1 MTFAGVNVTKGMYHY
16 SSGVFSPTPED
27 CAHNSLGS
35 HAMTVVGYGEMN
47 GETYWLLKNSW
58 GSSYGD
64 SGYLK
69 MKRGVNS
76 CGIAMAAHTAYV
88 N

>member
-1 MTFAGVNVTKGMYHY
+1 MYKIFQ
-16 SSGVFSPTPED
+16 VLFNPTED
-27 CAHNSLGS
+27 ECSHHSLGS
-35 HAMTVVGYGEMN
+35 HAMIFVGYGEMN
-47 GETYWLLKNSW
+47 GETYWLIKNSW
-58 GSSYGD
+58 ATSYGD

-76 CGIAMAAHTAYV
+76 CGLANAVFAPII